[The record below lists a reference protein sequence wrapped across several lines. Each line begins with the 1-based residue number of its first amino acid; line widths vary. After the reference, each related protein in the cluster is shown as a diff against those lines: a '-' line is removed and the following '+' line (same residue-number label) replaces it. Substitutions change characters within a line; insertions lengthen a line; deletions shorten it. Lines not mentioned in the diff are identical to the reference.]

1 MELVLF
7 VIFGAVAVASAVMV
21 IVSRNA
27 VVSALF
33 LILTFFC
40 LAGLYVLLNAQF
52 IAALQII
59 VYAGAIMVLFVF
71 VVMLLRTGKEA
82 RRGYRLIFQKS
93 IGIIFVVLFL
103 LLLGSITLMV
113 AVTGMRGPYTAEAV
127 RHIGNTQAFASVLFT
142 DYLYP
147 FEIISVLLLAGIIG
161 AVVLA
166 KKKR

>member
-1 MELVLF
+1 MELALF
-7 VIFGAVAVASAVMV
+7 VIFGAVAVASALMV
-21 IVSRNA
+21 ITNRNA
-27 VVSALF
+27 VISALF

-40 LAGLYVLLNAQF
+40 LAGLYVMLNAQF

-59 VYAGAIMVLFVF
+59 VYAGAIMVLFLF
-71 VVMLLRTGKEA
+71 VNMMLRTGKEGK
-82 RRGYRLIFQKS
+82 RGYRLIFQKS
-93 IGIIFVVLFL
+93 IGVIFVVIL
-103 LLLGSITLMV
+103 LVLLGSV
-113 AVTGMRGPYTAEAV
+113 ALSVVVTGMRGPYTTEAV
-127 RHIGNTQAFASVLFT
+127 RHIGNTQAFAWVLFT

>member
-1 MELVLF
+1 MELTLF
-7 VIFGAVAVASAVMV
+7 VIFGAVAVASAFMV
-21 IVSRNA
+21 IVSRNP

-113 AVTGMRGPYTAEAV
+113 SVTGMRGPYTAEAV

-166 KKKR
+166 KRKR

>member
-7 VIFGAVAVASAVMV
+7 VIFGAVAVASAIMV

-71 VVMLLRTGKEA
+71 VVMLLRTGKEG

-93 IGIIFVVLFL
+93 IGMIFVVLFL

-127 RHIGNTQAFASVLFT
+127 RNIGNTQAFASVLFT

>member
-7 VIFGAVAVASAVMV
+7 VIFGAVAVASAIMV

-93 IGIIFVVLFL
+93 IGMIFVVLFL

-127 RHIGNTQAFASVLFT
+127 RNIGNTQAFASVLFT

-147 FEIISVLLLAGIIG
+147 FEIISVLLLVGIIG

>member
-93 IGIIFVVLFL
+93 IGMIFVVLFL

-161 AVVLA
+161 AVVLT
-166 KKKR
+166 KRKR

>member
-93 IGIIFVVLFL
+93 IGMIFVMLFL

-161 AVVLA
+161 AVVLT
-166 KKKR
+166 KRKR

>member
-1 MELVLF
+1 MELALF
-7 VIFGAVAVASAVMV
+7 VIFGAVAVASAIMV

-93 IGIIFVVLFL
+93 MGIIFVVLFL
-103 LLLGSITLMV
+103 LLLGSITLTV

-166 KKKR
+166 KRKR

>member
-1 MELVLF
+1 MELTLF
-7 VIFGAVAVASAVMV
+7 IIFGAVAVASAFMV

-27 VVSALF
+27 VISALF

-59 VYAGAIMVLFVF
+59 VYAGAIMVLFIF
-71 VVMLLRTGKEA
+71 VIMLLRTGKEG

-93 IGIIFVVLFL
+93 IGMIFVVIFLF
-103 LLLGSITLMV
+103 LLGSIVLSV
-113 AVTGMRGPYTAEAV
+113 AVTGMRGAYTAEAV
-127 RHIGNTQAFASVLFT
+127 RQIGNIQAFASVLFT

-161 AVVLA
+161 AVVLS
-166 KKKR
+166 KRRQ

>member
-7 VIFGAVAVASAVMV
+7 VIFGAVAVASAIMV

-93 IGIIFVVLFL
+93 IGMIFVVLFL

-127 RHIGNTQAFASVLFT
+127 RNIGNTQAFASVLFT